1 MRNLP
6 EAAGRR
12 DGAVAGVV
20 ITALLALA
28 AASPLAAQD
37 APDAAV
43 SRAGLWLS
51 AGAGAGIRSEAGAG
65 YGAYMRM
72 GGTLWEHLLL
82 GGEVIG
88 IFDPG
93 PSADVTLGNATV
105 VAMFDPAEPGGLLW
119 KGGIGLASFTT
130 RVDELDVTGDDQGFG
145 LTLGAAYDVALG
157 TNLWL
162 TANLDVLVQ
171 SFDGFADSSVVM
183 ATVGLGMH

>member
-1 MRNLP
+1 MSIRRV
-6 EAAGRR
+6 AASTFLLT
-12 DGAVAGVV
+12 AGGCL
-20 ITALLALA
+20 LLAGPVA
-28 AASPLAAQD
+28 AAVQQG

-43 SRAGLWLS
+43 PRAGLWLS

-65 YGAYMRM
+65 FGAYVRM
-72 GGTLWEHLLL
+72 GGTLSRNLLL

-105 VAMFDPAEPGGLLW
+105 VAVFDPAERGGLLW

-130 RVDELDVTGDDQGFG
+130 RVDELDVTGDDQGVG
-145 LTLGAAYDVALG
+145 ITLGAAYDVALG

-171 SFDGFADSSVVM
+171 SFDGFADSSVIM